1 MKETS
6 RISKI
11 LSCWKMVLVIFI
23 VTMLSEKIGTIKI
36 PVGSGSIMFLPL
48 LYCMII
54 CLILALIKPFK
65 FVGSKEDCSVADNIV
80 VIGIAVFCAKIG
92 VNSGAAIKSVLAAG
106 PALVL
111 QELGN
116 LGTIFFALPVAL
128 LLGFKRETVGMTH
141 SIGREPNIAFIAD
154 KCGMNSPEGRGVM
167 ITYVVGTLF
176 GSIFLGALASL
187 LATGTPL
194 HPLALA
200 MACGVGSGSMMAA
213 SVAPLME
220 AFPHMA
226 TEISAYAG
234 MSNTLSTAD
243 GIFMT
248 IFIAYPLCNFLYKK
262 LEPIIGRTTSASIT
276 EDEGKEE
283 EE

>member
-1 MKETS
+1 MEKER
-6 RISKI
+6 RIGKI
-11 LSCWKMVLVIFI
+11 MGCWKMVLI
-23 VTMLSEKIGTIKI
+23 VFLATMISEKLGIIKI

-54 CLILALIKPFK
+54 CLILALIKSFT
-65 FVGSKEDCSVADNIV
+65 FIGSKVDCDVADNIV

-92 VNSGAAIKSVLAAG
+92 VNSGAAIQSVISAG
-106 PALVL
+106 PALIL

-116 LGTIFFALPVAL
+116 LGTILLALPVAL
-128 LLGFKRETVGMTH
+128 LLGFKREAVGMTH

-176 GSIFLGALASL
+176 GTIFLGALASL

-194 HPLALA
+194 HPLSLA

-220 AFPHMA
+220 AFPNLA

-243 GIFMT
+243 GIFVT
-248 IFIAYPLCNFLYKK
+248 IFIAYPLCNFLYRK
-262 LEPIIGRTTSASIT
+262 LEPVIGRTTSASIVD
-276 EDEGKEE
+276 EDSNKEAK
-283 EE
+283 

>member
-1 MKETS
+1 MEKES

-11 LSCWKMVLVIFI
+11 ISCWKMVLI
-23 VTMLSEKIGTIKI
+23 VFLATMLSEKFGIIKI

-54 CLILALIKPFK
+54 CLILALIKSFT
-65 FVGSKEDCSVADNIV
+65 FIGSKVDCDVADNIV

-92 VNSGAAIKSVLAAG
+92 VNSGAAIESVISAG
-106 PALVL
+106 PALIL

-116 LGTIFFALPVAL
+116 LGTILFALPIAL
-128 LLGFKRETVGMTH
+128 LLGFKREAVGMTH

-154 KCGMNSPEGRGVM
+154 KCGMNSPEGRGIM

-176 GSIFLGALASL
+176 GTIFLGAVASL

-194 HPLALA
+194 HPLSLA

-220 AFPHMA
+220 AFPNIA

-234 MSNTLSTAD
+234 ISNTLSTAD
-243 GIFMT
+243 GIFVT

-262 LEPIIGRTTSASIT
+262 LEPIIGRTTSATIID
-276 EDEGKEE
+276 EDSDKEAK
-283 EE
+283 

>member
-1 MKETS
+1 MSESNIKNII
-6 RISKI
+6 R
-11 LSCWKMVLVIFI
+11 CWKMILVVFI
-23 VTMLSEKIGTIKI
+23 ITLISEKIGVIKI
-36 PVGSGSIMFLPL
+36 PIASGSIMFLPL

-54 CLILALIKPFK
+54 CLILALLKPIKII
-65 FVGSKEDCSVADNIV
+65 GSKEDCDISDKIV
-80 VIGIAVFCAKIG
+80 VIGIAVFCAKVG
-92 VNSGAAIKSVLAAG
+92 VNSGAAIESVISAG

-116 LGTIFFALPVAL
+116 LGTIFLALPIAL
-128 LLGFKRETVGMTH
+128 LFGFKREAVGMTH
-141 SIGREPNIAFIAD
+141 SIGREPNIAFIAE

-167 ITYVVGTLF
+167 ITYVVGTLV
-176 GSIFLGALASL
+176 GSIFLGALASI
-187 LATGTPL
+187 LATATPF
-194 HPLALA
+194 HPLSLA

-220 AFPHMA
+220 TFPQMA

-243 GIFMT
+243 GIFVT

-262 LEPIIGRTTSASIT
+262 LEPIIGRKSKAEIKLVEEVQ
-276 EDEGKEE
+276 EDE
-283 EE
+283 

>member
-1 MKETS
+1 MSESNIKNII
-6 RISKI
+6 R
-11 LSCWKMVLVIFI
+11 CWKMILVVFI
-23 VTMLSEKIGTIKI
+23 ITLISEKIGVIKI
-36 PVGSGSIMFLPL
+36 PIASGSIMFLPL

-54 CLILALIKPFK
+54 CLILALLKPIKII
-65 FVGSKEDCSVADNIV
+65 GSKEDCDISDKIV
-80 VIGIAVFCAKIG
+80 VIGIAVFCAKVG
-92 VNSGAAIKSVLAAG
+92 VNSGAAIESVISAG

-116 LGTIFFALPVAL
+116 LGTIFLALPIAL
-128 LLGFKRETVGMTH
+128 LFGFKREAVGMTH
-141 SIGREPNIAFIAD
+141 SIGREPNIAFIAE

-167 ITYVVGTLF
+167 ITYVVGTLV
-176 GSIFLGALASL
+176 GSIFLGALASI
-187 LATGTPL
+187 LATATPF
-194 HPLALA
+194 HPLSLA

-220 AFPHMA
+220 TFPQMA

-243 GIFMT
+243 GIFVT

-262 LEPIIGRTTSASIT
+262 LEPIIGRKSKAEI
-276 EDEGKEE
+276 KLVEE
-283 EE
+283 VQENE

>member
-1 MKETS
+1 MEKES
-6 RISKI
+6 RMSKI
-11 LSCWKMVLVIFI
+11 MSCWKMILVVFLA
-23 VTMLSEKIGTIKI
+23 TMVSEKIGTIKI

-54 CLILALIKPFK
+54 CLILALIKSFK
-65 FVGSKEDCSVADNIV
+65 FIGSKVDCEVADNIV
-80 VIGIAVFCAKIG
+80 IIGIAVFCAKIG
-92 VNSGAAIKSVLAAG
+92 VNSGAAIQSVISAG
-106 PALVL
+106 PALIL

-116 LGTIFFALPVAL
+116 LGTILLALPVAL
-128 LLGFKRETVGMTH
+128 LLGFKREAVGMTH

-167 ITYVVGTLF
+167 ITYIVGTLF

-194 HPLALA
+194 HPLSLA

-220 AFPHMA
+220 AFPNIA

-243 GIFMT
+243 GIFVT
-248 IFIAYPLCNFLYKK
+248 IFIAYPLCNFLYRK
-262 LEPIIGRTTSASIT
+262 LEPVIGRTTSASIID
-276 EDEGKEE
+276 EDTDKEAK
-283 EE
+283 

>member
-1 MKETS
+1 MSESNIKNII
-6 RISKI
+6 R
-11 LSCWKMVLVIFI
+11 CWKMILVVFVITLI
-23 VTMLSEKIGTIKI
+23 SEKIGVIKI
-36 PVGSGSIMFLPL
+36 PIASGSIMFLPL

-54 CLILALIKPFK
+54 CLILALLKPIKII
-65 FVGSKEDCSVADNIV
+65 GSKEDCDISDKIV
-80 VIGIAVFCAKIG
+80 VIGIAVFCAKVG
-92 VNSGAAIKSVLAAG
+92 VNSGAAIESVISAG

-116 LGTIFFALPVAL
+116 LGTIFLALPIAL
-128 LLGFKRETVGMTH
+128 LFGFKREAVGMTH
-141 SIGREPNIAFIAD
+141 SIGREPNIAFIAE

-167 ITYVVGTLF
+167 ITYVVGTLV
-176 GSIFLGALASL
+176 GSIFLGALASI
-187 LATGTPL
+187 LATTTPF
-194 HPLALA
+194 HPLSLA

-220 AFPHMA
+220 TFPQMA

-243 GIFMT
+243 GIFVT

-262 LEPIIGRTTSASIT
+262 LEPIIGRKSKAEIT
-276 EDEGKEE
+276 LVEE
-283 EE
+283 VQENE

>member
-1 MKETS
+1 MSESNIKNII
-6 RISKI
+6 R
-11 LSCWKMVLVIFI
+11 CWKMILVVFI
-23 VTMLSEKIGTIKI
+23 ITLISEKIGVIKI
-36 PVGSGSIMFLPL
+36 PIASGSIMFLPL

-54 CLILALIKPFK
+54 CLILALLKPIKII
-65 FVGSKEDCSVADNIV
+65 GSKEDCDISDKIV
-80 VIGIAVFCAKIG
+80 VIGIAVFCAKVG
-92 VNSGAAIKSVLAAG
+92 VNSGAAIESVISAG

-116 LGTIFFALPVAL
+116 LGTIFLALPIAL
-128 LLGFKRETVGMTH
+128 LFGFKREAVGMTH
-141 SIGREPNIAFIAD
+141 SIGREPNIAFIAE

-167 ITYVVGTLF
+167 ITYVVGTLV
-176 GSIFLGALASL
+176 GSIFLGALASI
-187 LATGTPL
+187 LATTTPF
-194 HPLALA
+194 HPLSLA

-220 AFPHMA
+220 TFPQMA

-243 GIFMT
+243 GIFVT

-262 LEPIIGRTTSASIT
+262 LEPIIGRKSKAEI
-276 EDEGKEE
+276 KLVEE
-283 EE
+283 VQENE